1 MDELKG
7 KKVLVTGG
15 SGFVGTHLIKRLEML
30 KAEVYAVD
38 KSSNNDKVVSL
49 DITDFGKVNEL
60 LDKVKPDYIFH
71 LAAVMSK
78 ADKDRDMVMKVN
90 YDATKNLLDSYGSYG
105 RFVYISTSE
114 FYYGN
119 VPPFR
124 EDMNLSPITP
134 YSESKLLCENYCN
147 NLIAQGKPIVIV
159 RPPIVYG
166 PGQGFGM
173 FIPTLVITC
182 LSNEEFRMTKGE
194 QTRDFI
200 FVDDLVDALVQAL
213 SSDSAVGQT
222 INVGTGNPTRLMEVV
237 RIVQKLTQSK
247 SNIQLGAIPYKDN
260 EAMEYYHDISKAR
273 RLLGWSP
280 RFSLKD
286 GLKLTAE
293 SYKA

>member
-15 SGFVGTHLIKRLEML
+15 SGFVGSHLIKKLEML

-38 KSSNNDKVVSL
+38 KTSANAKVTPL
-49 DITDFGKVNEL
+49 DLTDYEKINEYVNR
-60 LDKVKPDYIFH
+60 VRPNYIFH
-71 LAAVMSK
+71 LAAMMSK
-78 ADKDRDMVMKVN
+78 SDSDKDQIMKVN

-105 RFVYISTSE
+105 KFVYISTSE

-119 VPPFR
+119 TPPFR
-124 EDMNLSPITP
+124 ESMKLSPITP

-147 NLIAQGKPIVIV
+147 ELIAQGKPIVIV

-166 PGQGFGM
+166 PGQGLGM
-173 FIPTLVITC
+173 FIPTLVMTC

-200 FVDDLVDALVQAL
+200 FVDDLVDALVHTL
-213 SSDSAVGQT
+213 VNDSANGQT
-222 INVGTGNPTRLMEVV
+222 INVGKGNPAQLMEVV
-237 RIVQKLTQSK
+237 RIVQSLTQSK
-247 SNIQLGAIPYKDN
+247 SNIQLGAMPYKDN

-273 RLLGWSP
+273 RLLNWSP
-280 RFSLKD
+280 RFSLSE
-286 GLKLTAE
+286 GLKLTVD